1 MAHVIKHSKSNT
13 CKAKSIKHFIQF
25 LEVEYYL
32 AFLSSKLNQ
41 FLGSFRKIAKRDY
54 YLRHV
59 CVCPSVY
66 PPVRPFAC
74 LPACLCVCPSVSLK
88 QFGSH

>member
-59 CVCPSVY
+59 CVSV
-66 PPVRPFAC
+66 RLSARTSIC
-74 LPACLCVCPSVSLK
+74 LPACLPVCVYVRPSA
-88 QFGSH
+88 